1 MSSRHLIALVAI
13 QLAMAI
19 PGWAETSRLNTTPS
33 TQGSPRVITLTPHL
47 AEVVDAAGGA
57 SMLVGVSAHSNQPS
71 SIKNL
76 PIISDARSLDLER
89 IKTLQPTL
97 IIYWQS
103 GTPSTQIEAL
113 KKYFAN
119 SSTKIMST
127 EPRKL
132 DDIAKDIETIG
143 RILGTT
149 QIADQSA
156 KQFRQHVKD
165 LQNKYKK
172 NQKANAHRVR
182 VFYQIWSQPLM
193 TLNRE
198 HLIGDIIQLCGGEQL
213 FATEKL
219 LVPTVSRESVLK
231 ADPEIIF
238 TAVDNKNIKTDWSMW
253 SSLPNLSATKNNG
266 FVEINGDTISRP
278 SPQILIGAEK
288 ICSSIEAIR
297 LSRSPQKN

>member
-1 MSSRHLIALVAI
+1 MNNRYLFALVAI
-13 QLAMAI
+13 QLAMAV
-19 PGWAETSRLNTTPS
+19 PGWAETSNLNTAPPA
-33 TQGSPRVITLTPHL
+33 QGSPRVITLTPHL
-47 AEVVDAAGGA
+47 SEVVDAAGGA
-57 SMLVGVSAHSNQPS
+57 SMLVGVSAHSNQPL

-76 PIISDARSLDLER
+76 PIISDARSIDLER
-89 IKTLQPTL
+89 IRNLQPTL

-132 DDIAKDIETIG
+132 DDIAKDIEAIG
-143 RILGTT
+143 KILGTT
-149 QIADQSA
+149 KIADQSA
-156 KQFRQHVKD
+156 KQFRQHIKD
-165 LQNKYKK
+165 LQKKYKK
-172 NQKANAHRVR
+172 NQQPNVRPIR
-182 VFYQIWSQPLM
+182 VFYQIWAQPLM

-213 FATEKL
+213 FSTEKL

-238 TAVDNKNIKTDWSMW
+238 TAVDNKDIQTDWSMW
-253 SSLPNLSATKNNG
+253 SSLPNLSATKNKA

-297 LSRSPQKN
+297 LSSSPRKH